1 MTIWEKKYE
10 CRYKHINKYLYFTA
24 KQQDKHKQTNEQ
36 VQYLQFN
43 GIFQVILIL
52 ILTLEWSI
60 FLLLTNERTDDVSHV
75 TRVVLSLRQHQHT
88 L

>member
-10 CRYKHINKYLYFTA
+10 CRCKHINKYFYLTA

-60 FLLLTNERTDDVSHV
+60 FCYLQMSELMMSV
-75 TRVVLSLRQHQHT
+75 TWLASCYH
-88 L
+88 